1 MNFAGDCSVRSYF
14 FAIKLIKSRGKF
26 LLYSAAKNDTLNM
39 YQNVTAWE
47 AVFL

>member
-1 MNFAGDCSVRSYF
+1 MRSYF
-14 FAIKLIKSRGKF
+14 FAIKLIKARGKF
-26 LLYSAAKNDTLNM
+26 LLYSTTKNDTLNM